1 MHKIIIIFPALALP
15 HTYSHTFS
23 QTEAHFTLPIGLA
36 SFLLFFIIAAFRA
49 EWIYF
54 YPVEDHGAGV
64 EGYRRDHPKKD
75 RGELVPF
82 GGIAAVVWFL
92 GGSHTDR

>member
-1 MHKIIIIFPALALP
+1 M
-15 HTYSHTFS
+15 
-23 QTEAHFTLPIGLA
+23 
-36 SFLLFFIIAAFRA
+36 LFFIVAAFRA

-54 YPVEDHGAGV
+54 YPVADHGAGV
-64 EGYRRDHPKKD
+64 EGYRTDHPKKD

-92 GGSHTDR
+92 GGSRTDR